1 MALLKRSKPTK
12 ESELTKLVDE
22 RKEAAVNW
30 RVIQQIQVNRAYF
43 RGDQWIKWDNVR
55 KIAFVPEP
63 NPNQP
68 RYTYNKIKP
77 LILTLLAKLTKNRVQ
92 LEVLPDTNDDER
104 IDVAN
109 AGYKFLKYQ
118 WDEDNMDH
126 KTRRLKL
133 HMLVDGM
140 PALKVFVDMTKGDDI
155 PLDVPED
162 LLGDLPDVRMPMK
175 TGKIVTQVVDQ
186 LQLYIDPTAE
196 DIDGIKWV
204 IHEFPKDVD
213 EIFDEYGVKVEPEEI
228 HMRTSFDMGISTDPR
243 KRFFNHAMV
252 REYWEWPSAK
262 YPNGRKITV
271 AGGQLLDND
280 EDPGENPWIFFP
292 MIPVP
297 GSAIAD
303 GIVKDMTTPQLS
315 YNVKRT
321 AEARMLEELGIG
333 KWMVPVNSVED
344 ESELSDEIAG
354 IVHYTPINGMKP
366 NRENGPE
373 PGNGWQNAMERDKAD
388 MEDIS
393 GAHEISQGSVPKGV
407 DTYGGLQ
414 LLVEQDETRLA
425 IAAHSYEEG
434 IKKWGEKVLRLV
446 KKHFPEEQMLRIVGE
461 NGEVEVFAF
470 SGADLSGN
478 EVVDVVPG
486 SSLPEVR
493 AVRDAKIF
501 QMWQAGMFVDPK
513 TGVADVRKV
522 TRMLGQSISSSYFD
536 DTELDENKAK
546 MEQRQWETL
555 FSDPATV
562 RAIMEWQLQM
572 QQYQLAAQQIQ
583 MVGGTPPPPP
593 QPPVKLPVVRDFYD
607 HQTHLA
613 VHNRFRK
620 GSFYDNL
627 PPELQAI
634 IDQHC
639 AEHEQALMAPQ
650 IAQQQQQMMMQQQQ
664 IRAQAEEAEA
674 QHRRQME
681 MKQQDHVNSLEREL
695 IKQQTAL
702 QTAGMRSGRG

>member
-1 MALLKRSKPTK
+1 VAKPTSK
-12 ESELTKLVDE
+12 ADELVKLVDE
-22 RKEAAVNW
+22 RKESALNW
-30 RVIQQIQVNRAYF
+30 RVLRQIQINRSF
-43 RGDQWIKWDNVR
+43 FKGDQWIKWDNIR
-55 KIAFVPEP
+55 KTVYVPEP
-63 NPNQP
+63 RANER

-92 LEVLPDTNDDER
+92 IEVLPDTNDDER
-104 IDVAN
+104 IEVAN

-118 WDEDNMDH
+118 WQEDRMDH
-126 KTRRLKL
+126 KSRRLKL

-140 PALKVFVDMTKGDDI
+140 PALKVFVDKTKGEDI
-155 PLDVPED
+155 PIEAAEE
-162 LLGDLPDVRMPMK
+162 LLEELEERDIPTK

-186 LQLYIDPTAE
+186 MQYYIDPTAE
-196 DIDGIKWV
+196 DIEEIKWV
-204 IHEFPKDVD
+204 VHEFPKDVD

-228 HMRTSFDMGISTDPR
+228 QVRASFELSLSADPR
-243 KRFFNHAMV
+243 KKFYNHAMV

-262 YPNGRKITV
+262 YPNGRKITT

-280 EDPGENPWIFFP
+280 ENPGENPWIFFP

-303 GIVKDMTTPQLS
+303 GIVKDLTTPQLS

-321 AEARMLEELGIG
+321 AEARMLEEIGIG
-333 KWMVPVNSVED
+333 KWMVPINSVED
-344 ESELSDEIAG
+344 ESELSDEISG
-354 IVHYTPINGMKP
+354 IVHYTPINGLKP

-373 PGNGWQNAMERDKAD
+373 PGNGWQNAMERDEAD

-414 LLVEQDETRLA
+414 LLVEQDETKLA

-461 NGEVEVFAF
+461 NGEIEAFAF

-501 QMWQAGMFVDPK
+501 QMWGAGMFVDPK

-536 DTELDENKAK
+536 DAELDENKAK
-546 MEQRQWETL
+546 MENRQWEML
-555 FSDPATV
+555 FSDPVTV
-562 RAIMEWQLQM
+562 QAIMEYQAVM

-583 MVGGTPPPPP
+583 MAGGMPPPPP

-607 HQTHLA
+607 HQTHLEM
-613 VHNRFRK
+613 HNRFRK
-620 GSFYDNL
+620 GNYYDGL

-639 AEHEQALMAPQ
+639 AEHEQYLMAPQ
-650 IAQQQQQMMMQQQQ
+650 IAQQQMQMAQMQ
-664 IRAQAEEAEA
+664 AQAEQAEA

-681 MKQQDHVNSLEREL
+681 MKQQDHANTLEREL

-702 QTAGMRSGRG
+702 QMRGARQ

>member
-1 MALLKRSKPTK
+1 MAKPTSK
-12 ESELTKLVDE
+12 ADELVKLVDE
-22 RKEAAVNW
+22 RKEAALNW
-30 RVIQQIQVNRAYF
+30 RVLRQIQINRSF
-43 RGDQWIKWDNVR
+43 FKGDQWIKWDNIR
-55 KIAFVPEP
+55 KVVYVPEP
-63 NPNQP
+63 RANER

-92 LEVLPDTNDDER
+92 IEVLPDTNDDER
-104 IDVAN
+104 IEVAN
-109 AGYKFLKYQ
+109 AGLKFLKYQ
-118 WDEDNMDH
+118 WDEDRMDH
-126 KTRRLKL
+126 KSRRLKL

-140 PALKVFVDMTKGDDI
+140 PALKVYADKTKGEDI
-155 PLDVPED
+155 PIESIGELAQE
-162 LLGDLPDVRMPMK
+162 LGFDDLPTK

-186 LQLYIDPTAE
+186 MQYYVDPTAE
-196 DIDGIKWV
+196 DIEEIKWV
-204 IHEFPKDVD
+204 VHEFPKDVD
-213 EIFDEYGVKVEPEEI
+213 EIYDEYGVKVEPEEI
-228 HMRTSFDMGISTDPR
+228 QVRSSFELSFSADPR

-292 MIPVP
+292 MIPIP

-333 KWMVPVNSVED
+333 KWMVPINSVED
-344 ESELSDEIAG
+344 ESELSDEISG
-354 IVHYTPINGMKP
+354 IVHYTPINGLKP

-373 PGNGWQNAMERDKAD
+373 PGNGWQNAMERDEAD

-414 LLVEQDETRLA
+414 LLVEQDETKLA

-461 NGEVEVFAF
+461 NGEIEAFTF

-501 QMWQAGMFVDPK
+501 QMWGAGMFVDPK

-536 DTELDENKAK
+536 DAELDENKAK
-546 MEQRQWETL
+546 MENRQWEML
-555 FSDPATV
+555 FSDPAMV
-562 RAIMEWQLQM
+562 QAILQYQEQM
-572 QQYQLAAQQIQ
+572 QQYQLAAQEIQ
-583 MVGGTPPPPP
+583 ATGGMPPPPP

-607 HQTHLA
+607 HQTHLEM
-613 VHNRFRK
+613 HNRFRK
-620 GSFYDNL
+620 GNYYDGL

-639 AEHEQALMAPQ
+639 AEHEPALMAPQ
-650 IAQQQQQMMMQQQQ
+650 IAQQQAQMQQAMMQQQ
-664 IRAQAEEAEA
+664 AQAEQEEAK
-674 QHRRQME
+674 HRRQLE
-681 MKQQDHVNSLEREL
+681 MKAFDAELNLQREIL
-695 IKQQTAL
+695 KQQTAL
-702 QTAGMRSGRG
+702 QAAAMRGGRVSAS

>member
-1 MALLKRSKPTK
+1 MPKPATK
-12 ESELTKLVDE
+12 ADELVKLVDE
-22 RKEAAVNW
+22 RKEAATNW
-30 RVIQQIQVNRAYF
+30 RVLRQIQINRAYF
-43 RGDQWIKWDNVR
+43 RGDQWIKWDNVN
-55 KIAFVPEP
+55 KTVYVPEP
-63 NPNQP
+63 RGNER

-77 LILTLLAKLTKNRVQ
+77 HILTLLAKLTKNRVQ

-104 IDVAN
+104 IEVAK

-118 WDEDNMDH
+118 WHEDRMDH
-126 KTRRLKL
+126 KSRRLKL

-140 PALKVFVDMTKGDDI
+140 PALKVYADKTKGEDI
-155 PLDVPED
+155 PIEAVGELAEE
-162 LLGDLPDVRMPMK
+162 LGIENIPTK

-186 LQLYIDPTAE
+186 MQLYVDPTAE
-196 DIDGIKWV
+196 DIEEIKWV
-204 IHEFPKDVD
+204 VHEFPKDVD

-228 HMRTSFDMGISTDPR
+228 HMRSSFEFTMNTDPK
-243 KRFFNHAMV
+243 KRFTNHAMV
-252 REYWEWPSAK
+252 REYWEWPCPK
-262 YPNGRKITV
+262 YPNGRKITT
-271 AGGQLLDND
+271 AGGQLLDYD

-292 MIPVP
+292 MIPVL

-303 GIVKDMTTPQLS
+303 GVVKDLTTPQLS

-321 AEARMLEELGIG
+321 AEAIMLEQLGIG
-333 KWMVPVNSVED
+333 KWMVPLNSVDD
-344 ESELSDEIAG
+344 ESEINDEIGG
-354 IVHYTPINGMKP
+354 IIHYNPINGMKP
-366 NRENGPE
+366 ERDNGPE
-373 PGNGWQNAMERDKAD
+373 PGAGWQNAMERDDAD

-446 KKHFPEEQMLRIVGE
+446 KKHFPEEQLLRIVGE
-461 NGEVEVFAF
+461 NGEIEAFTF
-470 SGADLSGN
+470 SGADLSGS

-486 SSLPEVR
+486 SSMPEIR
-493 AVRDAKIF
+493 AVKEAKIF
-501 QMWQAGMFVDPK
+501 QMWNAGMFIDPR
-513 TGVADVRKV
+513 TGMADVRKV
-522 TRMLGQSISSSYFD
+522 TRMLGQPIASAYFD
-536 DTELDENKAK
+536 DAELDENKAK
-546 MEQRQWETL
+546 AEQRQWETL

-562 RAIMEWQLQM
+562 QVILEYQAQM
-572 QQYQLAAQQIQ
+572 QQYQIAAQQIQ
-583 MVGGTPPPPP
+583 AAGGIAPPPP

-607 HQTHLA
+607 HQVHLEC
-613 VHNRFRK
+613 HNRFRK
-620 GSFYDNL
+620 GDFYDNL

-664 IRAQAEEAEA
+664 MQAQAEQEEAK
-674 QHRRQME
+674 HRRQME

-702 QTAGMRSGRG
+702 QTAGMQSGRG

>member
-1 MALLKRSKPTK
+1 MAKPTSK
-12 ESELTKLVDE
+12 ADELVKLVDE
-22 RKEAAVNW
+22 RKESALNW
-30 RVIQQIQVNRAYF
+30 RVLRQIQINRSF
-43 RGDQWIKWDNVR
+43 FKGDQWIKWDNIR
-55 KIAFVPEP
+55 KTVYVPEP
-63 NPNQP
+63 RANER

-92 LEVLPDTNDDER
+92 IEVLPDTNDDER
-104 IDVAN
+104 IEVAN

-118 WDEDNMDH
+118 WQEDRMDH
-126 KTRRLKL
+126 KSRRLKL

-140 PALKVFVDMTKGDDI
+140 PALKVFVDKTKGEDI
-155 PLDVPED
+155 PIEAAEE
-162 LLGDLPDVRMPMK
+162 LLEELEERDIPTK

-186 LQLYIDPTAE
+186 MQYYIDPTAE
-196 DIDGIKWV
+196 DIEEIKWV
-204 IHEFPKDVD
+204 VHEFPKDVD

-228 HMRTSFDMGISTDPR
+228 QVRASFELSLSADPR
-243 KRFFNHAMV
+243 KKFYNHAMV

-262 YPNGRKITV
+262 YPNGRKITT

-280 EDPGENPWIFFP
+280 ENPGENPWIFFP

-303 GIVKDMTTPQLS
+303 GIVKDLTTPQLS

-321 AEARMLEELGIG
+321 AEARMLEEIGIG
-333 KWMVPVNSVED
+333 KWMVPINSVED
-344 ESELSDEIAG
+344 ESELSDEISG
-354 IVHYTPINGMKP
+354 IVHYTPINGLKP

-373 PGNGWQNAMERDKAD
+373 PGNGWQNAMERDEAD

-414 LLVEQDETRLA
+414 LLVEQDETKLA

-461 NGEVEVFAF
+461 NGEIEAFAF

-501 QMWQAGMFVDPK
+501 QMWGAGMFVDPK

-536 DTELDENKAK
+536 DAELDENKAK
-546 MEQRQWETL
+546 MENRQWEML
-555 FSDPATV
+555 FSDPVTV
-562 RAIMEWQLQM
+562 QAIMEYQAVM

-583 MVGGTPPPPP
+583 MAGGMPPPPP

-607 HQTHLA
+607 HQTHLEM
-613 VHNRFRK
+613 HNRFRK
-620 GSFYDNL
+620 GNYYDGL

-639 AEHEQALMAPQ
+639 AEHEQYLMAPQ
-650 IAQQQQQMMMQQQQ
+650 IAQQQMQMAQMQ
-664 IRAQAEEAEA
+664 AQAEQAEA

-681 MKQQDHVNSLEREL
+681 MKQQDHANTLEREL

-702 QTAGMRSGRG
+702 QMRGARQ